1 MKKTIIICTLLS
13 FVFVNAQ
20 TTISGV
26 IQDNDGL
33 SLPGATIINEG
44 NGETTVSDF
53 DGNFSIQAEMGD
65 ILSVSFVGYSVKNVE
80 AASGGMNIQLEPD
93 NNLDEIVVSA
103 LGISRAKKSL
113 GYAVQ
118 EISGD
123 EVDASKEASFISSL
137 SGKISGLDIRKS
149 NSLGGSVNAVIRGY
163 SSLKGNNQ
171 ALFVVDG
178 IPISNSNLNDS
189 DVAAGSGGFDYGN
202 AASDINPN
210 DIESISVL
218 KGASAAA
225 LYGSNGTNGVIL
237 ITTKGGKK
245 RDGIGVTINHTTT
258 FSSYDKD
265 TFPKYQYSYGAGYGA
280 YYGWD
285 GYFDEVDVNGDGIDD
300 KLIPVGEDASYGG
313 KLDGSLVYQWN
324 SLFPQLDTY
333 QQATPYSAPV
343 NGPDYIFVNGLAN
356 VTSVN
361 LDGGGENGNYR
372 FGYTRDDRTGILPNS
387 GITKDLIDLSAD
399 FQLSDKLSFNSKLQ
413 LTESYAVYPAS
424 SVSGWYFAHPDSKY
438 FGLGKV
444 NEEQIRD
451 ISQRKG
457 LDFEVNKKWYSS
469 ILI

>member
-1 MKKTIIICTLLS
+1 MLFSYIL
-13 FVFVNAQ
+13 VNAQ
-20 TTISGV
+20 TNISGV
-26 IQDNDGL
+26 VQDNDGL
-33 SLPGATIINEG
+33 SLPGATVVNQA
-44 NGETTVSDF
+44 NGESTISDF
-53 DGNFSIQAEMGD
+53 DGNFSIIGNEGD
-65 ILSVSFVGYSVKNVE
+65 ILIASFVGYSAINIE
-80 AASGGMNIQLEPD
+80 ATLDSMTIQLDPD
-93 NNLDEIVVSA
+93 NELDEIIVSA

-123 EVDASKEASFISSL
+123 EVESSKEASFISSL

-189 DVAAGSGGFDYGN
+189 DVANGSGGFDYGN

-258 FSSYDKD
+258 FSSYDKN

-285 GYFDEVDVNGDGIDD
+285 GYFDEVDVNGDGVDD

-324 SLFPQLDTY
+324 SLYPQLDTY
-333 QQATPYSAPV
+333 QQATPFSAPA
-343 NGPDYIFVNGLAN
+343 NGPDYIFVNG
-356 VTSVN
+356 
-361 LDGGGENGNYR
+361 
-372 FGYTRDDRTGILPNS
+372 F
-387 GITKDLIDLSAD
+387 
-399 FQLSDKLSFNSKLQ
+399 
-413 LTESYAVYPAS
+413 S
-424 SVSGWYFAHPDSKY
+424 SVLYRSAKTIPYLLY
-438 FGLGKV
+438 VRGL
-444 NEEQIRD
+444 
-451 ISQRKG
+451 
-457 LDFEVNKKWYSS
+457 
-469 ILI
+469 

>member
-1 MKKTIIICTLLS
+1 MLFSYIL
-13 FVFVNAQ
+13 VNAQ
-20 TTISGV
+20 TSISGV
-26 IQDNDGL
+26 VQDNDGL
-33 SLPGATIINEG
+33 SLPGATVVNEA
-44 NGETTVSDF
+44 NGESTVSDF
-53 DGNFSIQAEMGD
+53 DGNFSIIGNEGD
-65 ILSVSFVGYSVKNVE
+65 ILIASFVGYSAINIE
-80 AASGGMNIQLEPD
+80 ATLDSMTIQLDPD
-93 NNLDEIVVSA
+93 NELDEIIVSA

-123 EVDASKEASFISSL
+123 EVESSKEASFISSL

-189 DVAAGSGGFDYGN
+189 DVADGSGGFDYGN

-265 TFPKYQYSYGAGYGA
+265 
-280 YYGWD
+280 
-285 GYFDEVDVNGDGIDD
+285 NIC
-300 KLIPVGEDASYGG
+300 I
-313 KLDGSLVYQWN
+313 
-324 SLFPQLDTY
+324 
-333 QQATPYSAPV
+333 
-343 NGPDYIFVNGLAN
+343 
-356 VTSVN
+356 
-361 LDGGGENGNYR
+361 
-372 FGYTRDDRTGILPNS
+372 
-387 GITKDLIDLSAD
+387 
-399 FQLSDKLSFNSKLQ
+399 
-413 LTESYAVYPAS
+413 
-424 SVSGWYFAHPDSKY
+424 
-438 FGLGKV
+438 
-444 NEEQIRD
+444 
-451 ISQRKG
+451 
-457 LDFEVNKKWYSS
+457 
-469 ILI
+469 